1 MTWCRPSGNYL
12 VGFTSIPLNTF
23 EYDEQGN
30 MLAFEVRSVARR
42 TRNRKTPPRSSS
54 RSSRIRALMHDESG
68 FVFSE

>member
-30 MLAFEVRSVARR
+30 MLAFEVRSVARH
-42 TRNRKTPPRSSS
+42 TRNRKTPPQQQQPVVTNSSTDS
-54 RSSRIRALMHDESG
+54 
-68 FVFSE
+68 